1 MGNLFI
7 EGLQIVPI
15 HTKDVMDTAVVNSVQ
30 NVPKIG
36 EEEEQF
42 KNFVKERF
50 VKRRVQR
57 ADLVKF
63 LPNAQSPNK
72 NPRAQSWMQSF

>member
-7 EGLQIVPI
+7 EEGLQLVSI
-15 HTKDVMDTAVVNSVQ
+15 HMEDVMDAVVNSVQ

-42 KNFVKERF
+42 KAFVKE
-50 VKRRVQR
+50 
-57 ADLVKF
+57 
-63 LPNAQSPNK
+63 
-72 NPRAQSWMQSF
+72 

>member
-1 MGNLFI
+1 MRNLFI
-7 EGLQIVPI
+7 EEDLQLLSI

-36 EEEEQF
+36 EEEGLF

-50 VKRRVQR
+50 VKRIKLITDPLKKSKQEKDPFKRPAKQ
-57 ADLVKF
+57 K
-63 LPNAQSPNK
+63 
-72 NPRAQSWMQSF
+72 

>member
-1 MGNLFI
+1 MRNLFV
-7 EGLQIVPI
+7 EGLQLLSI

-36 EEEEQF
+36 EEEEQL

-50 VKRRVQR
+50 VKR
-57 ADLVKF
+57 
-63 LPNAQSPNK
+63 S
-72 NPRAQSWMQSF
+72 

>member
-1 MGNLFI
+1 
-7 EGLQIVPI
+7 
-15 HTKDVMDTAVVNSVQ
+15 MDTTVANSVQ

-50 VKRRVQR
+50 VKRSKLITDPWKKNKQQKDPFKR
-57 ADLVKF
+57 
-63 LPNAQSPNK
+63 QS
-72 NPRAQSWMQSF
+72 

>member
-7 EGLQIVPI
+7 EEGLQFVSI
-15 HTKDVMDTAVVNSVQ
+15 HMKDVMDAAVGNSVQ

-42 KNFVKERF
+42 NAFVKE
-50 VKRRVQR
+50 
-57 ADLVKF
+57 
-63 LPNAQSPNK
+63 
-72 NPRAQSWMQSF
+72 

>member
-7 EGLQIVPI
+7 EDPQLLSS
-15 HTKDVMDTAVVNSVQ
+15 HTKDVMDTTVVNSVQ

-42 KNFVKERF
+42 KSFVRERF
-50 VKRRVQR
+50 VMRSKLITDPSNENKQQKDPFKR
-57 ADLVKF
+57 
-63 LPNAQSPNK
+63 QS
-72 NPRAQSWMQSF
+72 